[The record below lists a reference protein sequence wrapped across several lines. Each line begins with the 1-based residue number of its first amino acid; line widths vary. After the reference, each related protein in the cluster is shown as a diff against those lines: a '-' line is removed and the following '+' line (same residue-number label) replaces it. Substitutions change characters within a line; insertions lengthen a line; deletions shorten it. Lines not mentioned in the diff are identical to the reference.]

1 MKVTPFTRDLL
12 KAYREEKAK
21 QKLESSTKLHVKQTS
36 DPDKGQSPSGSRN
49 HTA

>member
-21 QKLESSTKLHVKQTS
+21 QKQQAEQQSNESALPVNQ
-36 DPDKGQSPSGSRN
+36 
-49 HTA
+49 